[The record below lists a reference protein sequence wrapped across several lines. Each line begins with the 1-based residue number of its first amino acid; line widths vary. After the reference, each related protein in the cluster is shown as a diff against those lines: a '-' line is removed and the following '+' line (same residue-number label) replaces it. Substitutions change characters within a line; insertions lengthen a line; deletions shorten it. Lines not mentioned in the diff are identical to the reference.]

1 MSDISL
7 KKSNLISVFKALYV
21 IVVITSILAISCSF
35 TPRPRERYYKPLNE
49 GQKTDMYNV
58 AGRDNILIYELG
70 DGVVTRV
77 FIWSSNVN
85 LYEIPTPSLSRFPF
99 LQVAFEVP
107 EGQEIKLA
115 SDTFEIQSEELV
127 YPIIA
132 KVVSIQEIAGGEFKY
147 YYKWWKPIGE
157 KMGAYEELS
166 GHRGKKLTYY
176 VLNFVYEIKDTPID
190 NPTILT
196 VIFPKIYIG
205 GELDTIETL
214 KFKSKKGYPKN

>member
-35 TPRPRERYYKPLNE
+35 PARPAQRYYKPLNE
-49 GQKTDMYNV
+49 GQKTDMYNI

-77 FIWSSNVN
+77 FIWYVN
-85 LYEIPTPSLSRFPF
+85 LYEIPTPSLSRFSF

-115 SDTFEIQSEELV
+115 SDTFEIHSLELHS
-127 YPIIA
+127 PIIA
-132 KVVSIQEIAGGEFKY
+132 KVESIQEIAGGEFKY
-147 YYKWWKPIGE
+147 YYKWWKRIGE